1 MRHKTPRTIW
11 LLLIGGLALPA
22 LAARIDLTDLANQG
36 LNGWNEHSFKGHT
49 RYRVV
54 DLDGIPL
61 ISARSDASASG
72 LYKELRVD
80 LRETPYLNWQWRIE
94 KPLRGLDEQSKGG
107 DDYSARVYVIQKG
120 GLLPWRT
127 KALNYVWSGSLPT
140 GANWPNAYSDR
151 ARMIAV
157 RSAADSPGKLY
168 SERRNVQ
175 ADFQRY
181 FGAPVDYIDVIAIM
195 TDTDNSGRQAHAYY
209 GDLFFS
215 R

>member
-1 MRHKTPRTIW
+1 MKRKAPRTIW

-22 LAARIDLTDLANQG
+22 LAARIDLTDIANLG
-36 LNGWNEHSFKGHT
+36 LNGWNEHSFKGNT

-61 ISARSDASASG
+61 ISAHSDASASG

-94 KPLRGLDEQSKGG
+94 KPLRGLDEQSKRG

-127 KALNYVWSGSLPT
+127 KALNYVWSGSQPT
-140 GANWPNAYSDR
+140 GASWPNAYSDR

-157 RSAADSPGKLY
+157 RSAADRPGKLY

-175 ADFQRY
+175 VDFQRY